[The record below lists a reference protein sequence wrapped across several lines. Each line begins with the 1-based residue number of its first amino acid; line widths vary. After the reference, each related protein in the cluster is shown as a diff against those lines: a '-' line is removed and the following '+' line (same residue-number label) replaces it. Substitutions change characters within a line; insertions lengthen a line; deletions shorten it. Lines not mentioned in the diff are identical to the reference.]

1 MRQRGD
7 CDGIFTVK
15 MAIQKRQEYGLS
27 TFGVVHPPYQSLLQC
42 PSRLTALGTQKF
54 GFPPQIPWLIINFCS
69 DLLVEVKGEDW

>member
-54 GFPPQIPWLIINFCS
+54 GFPPKYRGLLSTFAQIC
-69 DLLVEVKGEDW
+69 